1 MNDDNDSVIVHEFQN
16 DNTHLPKN
24 QTVYRIRKRDP
35 GYTQVCNDIIS
46 ETGLSW
52 KAKGILIY
60 LLSKPDGWTVREN
73 DIVKHSV
80 DGLKATKA
88 GIKELINRGYMFRR
102 KIRDDK
108 GKYRGWETIV
118 CEVPFTEMPFSD
130 VGFSDVRLPDVRK
143 RHLTNTNI
151 TNTDKSNTD
160 ERNTDITTMSLCCKQ
175 NEILTKGK
183 CFPVVTGRE
192 VDGIVD
198 AVIEIQYASGGVRNR
213 DRLRKHLQRMLE
225 GGNLL
230 IPERWDEY
238 IREKEEAIE
247 KAKRKKT
254 ERQQEEEEE
263 IKARQA
269 VEEFEALPASNQEKY
284 IEMAR
289 ATTGKHL
296 DVSDSIIRIIAAQIA
311 AKEKTGAGNIVS

>member
-1 MNDDNDSVIVHEFQN
+1 MKNGNDCGSVNELQNDS
-16 DNTHLPKN
+16 TYLPKN

-35 GYTQVCNDIIS
+35 GYTQVCNDVIS

-52 KAKGILIY
+52 KAKGILVY

-73 DIVKHSV
+73 DIVNHSV

-130 VGFSDVRLPDVRK
+130 VGLSDVRLSDVLK
-143 RHLTNTNI
+143 SDL

-160 ERNTDITTMSLCCKQ
+160 DKNKNITTSSLCCEQPKIQ
-175 NEILTKGK
+175 SKEKY
-183 CFPVVTGRE
+183 FPTVTGRE
-192 VDGIVD
+192 AETIVD

-213 DRLRKHLQRMLE
+213 DGLRKHLKRMLE

-230 IPERWDEY
+230 VPNRWDEY

-247 KAKRKKT
+247 KAKREKT
-254 ERQQEEEEE
+254 ERQQEEEEK
-263 IKARQA
+263 IMARQA
-269 VEEFEALPASNQEKY
+269 VDAFEALPASKQEKY

-289 ATTGKHL
+289 ATTEKHL
-296 DVSDSIIRIIAAQIA
+296 DVSDFIIRIIAAQMA
-311 AKEKTGAGNIVS
+311 AGEKT

>member
-1 MNDDNDSVIVHEFQN
+1 MKNGSDAVSVNEIQN
-16 DNTHLPKN
+16 DTTNLPKN
-24 QTVYRIRKRDP
+24 QTIYRIRKRDP
-35 GYTQVCNDIIS
+35 GYTQVCNDIIN

-73 DIVKHSV
+73 NIVKHSV

-102 KIRDDK
+102 KIRDYQ

-130 VGFSDVRLPDVRK
+130 VGFSDVHLPDVRK
-143 RHLTNTNI
+143 SHLTNI
-151 TNTDKSNTD
+151 DKSNTD
-160 ERNTDITTMSLCCKQ
+160 DNNTNITTVSSHCDLHKIQ
-175 NEILTKGK
+175 IKGK
-183 CFPVVTGRE
+183 YFPTVTGWE
-192 VDGIVD
+192 AEIIAD
-198 AVIEIQYASGGVRNR
+198 AVIEIQYACGGVRNR
-213 DRLRKHLQRMLE
+213 DGLRQHLKKMLE

-230 IPERWDEY
+230 VPDRWDEY
-238 IREKEEAIE
+238 IREKEEAVE

-254 ERQQEEEEE
+254 ERQQEEEEKT
-263 IKARQA
+263 KARQA
-269 VEEFEALPASNQEKY
+269 VEAFEALPASEQEKY

-289 ATTGKHL
+289 ATTEKNL
-296 DVSDSIIRIIAAQIA
+296 DVSDSVIRIIAAQMA
-311 AKEKTGAGNIVS
+311 AEEKT

>member
-1 MNDDNDSVIVHEFQN
+1 MKNDNESVSINELQN
-16 DNTHLPKN
+16 DNISLPKN

-35 GYTQVCNDIIS
+35 GYTQVCNDIIN

-73 DIVKHSV
+73 DIVKHSA

-88 GIKELINRGYMFRR
+88 GIKELINQGYMFRR

-130 VGFSDVRLPDVRK
+130 VGLSDVRLSDVRK
-143 RHLTNTNI
+143 SHP

-160 ERNTDITTMSLCCKQ
+160 DKNTNITTASLCCDPHEVQ
-175 NEILTKGK
+175 TKGK
-183 CFPVVTGRE
+183 CFPAMTGRE
-192 VDGIVD
+192 AEIIVD
-198 AVIEIQYASGGVRNR
+198 AVIEIQYACGGVRNR
-213 DRLRKHLQRMLE
+213 NGLRKHLMKMLE
-225 GGNLL
+225 AGNLL
-230 IPERWDEY
+230 LPAGWDEY
-238 IREKEEAIE
+238 ITEREEVIE
-247 KAKRKKT
+247 KANREKI
-254 ERQQEEEEE
+254 EHQQEEAEK

-269 VEEFEALPASNQEKY
+269 VEAFEVLAVSEQEKY

-289 ATTGKHL
+289 AKTEKHL
-296 DVSDSIIRIIAAQIA
+296 DVSDSIIRIIAAQMA
-311 AKEKTGAGNIVS
+311 AGEKT

>member
-1 MNDDNDSVIVHEFQN
+1 MNKGNDSVSVNELQN
-16 DNTHLPKN
+16 DNTNLPKN
-24 QTVYRIRKRDP
+24 QTIYRIRKRDP
-35 GYTQVCNDIIS
+35 GYTQVCNDIIN

-73 DIVKHSV
+73 NIVKHSV

-88 GIKELINRGYMFRR
+88 GIKELINRGYMSRR
-102 KIRDDK
+102 KIRDYQ

-130 VGFSDVRLPDVRK
+130 VGFSDVHLPDVRK
-143 RHLTNTNI
+143 SHL

-160 ERNTDITTMSLCCKQ
+160 DNNTNITTVSSRCDLRKIQ
-175 NEILTKGK
+175 IKGK
-183 CFPVVTGRE
+183 YFPAVTGRE
-192 VDGIVD
+192 AEIIAD
-198 AVIEIQYASGGVRNR
+198 AVIEIQYACGGVRNR
-213 DRLRKHLQRMLE
+213 DGLRQHLKKMLE

-230 IPERWDEY
+230 VPDRWDEY
-238 IREKEEAIE
+238 IREKEEAVE

-254 ERQQEEEEE
+254 ERQQEEEEKT
-263 IKARQA
+263 KARQA
-269 VEEFEALPASNQEKY
+269 VEAFEALPASEQEKY

-289 ATTGKHL
+289 ATTEKNL
-296 DVSDSIIRIIAAQIA
+296 DVSDSVIRIIAAQMA
-311 AKEKTGAGNIVS
+311 AGEKT

>member
-1 MNDDNDSVIVHEFQN
+1 MKNDNDSVPVHEFQN
-16 DNTHLPKN
+16 DNTNPPKN

-35 GYTQVCNDIIS
+35 GYTQVCNDIIN

-73 DIVKHSV
+73 DIVKHSA

-130 VGFSDVRLPDVRK
+130 VGFSDVRLSDVRK
-143 RHLTNTNI
+143 SHH

-160 ERNTDITTMSLCCKQ
+160 DKNTNITTMSSSCDPHKIQ
-175 NEILTKGK
+175 TKK
-183 CFPVVTGRE
+183 ECFPAVTGQE
-192 VDGIVD
+192 AETIVD
-198 AVIEIQYASGGVRNR
+198 AVIEIQYALGGVRNR
-213 DRLRKHLQRMLE
+213 NGLRKHLTKMLE

-230 IPERWDEY
+230 VPDRWDEY
-238 IREKEEAIE
+238 IREREQAIE
-247 KAKRKKT
+247 KANREKT
-254 ERQQEEEEE
+254 ERQQEEDEK

-269 VEEFEALPASNQEKY
+269 VEAFDALPASEQEKY
-284 IEMAR
+284 IEVAR
-289 ATTGKHL
+289 TTTEKHL
-296 DVSDSIIRIIAAQIA
+296 DVSDSIIRIIAAQMA
-311 AKEKTGAGNIVS
+311 AGEKT

>member
-1 MNDDNDSVIVHEFQN
+1 MMNNGTDYVSVNELQS
-16 DNTHLPKN
+16 DNTNLPKN
-24 QTVYRIRKRDP
+24 QTIYRIRKRDP
-35 GYTQVCNDIIS
+35 GYTQVCNDIINES
-46 ETGLSW
+46 GLSW

-73 DIVKHSV
+73 DIVKRSV

-88 GIKELINRGYMFRR
+88 GIKELINRGYMCRR

-130 VGFSDVRLPDVRK
+130 VGLSDVRLSDVRK
-143 RHLTNTNI
+143 SHL

-160 ERNTDITTMSLCCKQ
+160 DKNTTITTASLCCDPHKMQ
-175 NEILTKGK
+175 TREK
-183 CFPVVTGRE
+183 CFPAVTGRE
-192 VDGIVD
+192 AEIIVD
-198 AVIEIQYASGGVRNR
+198 AVIEIQYACGGVRNR
-213 DRLRKHLQRMLE
+213 NGLRQHLKTMLE

-230 IPERWDEY
+230 VPDRWDEY

-247 KAKRKKT
+247 KAKREKT
-254 ERQQEEEEE
+254 ERQREEEEKT
-263 IKARQA
+263 KARQA
-269 VEEFEALPASNQEKY
+269 VDAFEALPASEQEKY

-289 ATTGKHL
+289 TTTEKHL
-296 DVSDSIIRIIAAQIA
+296 DLSDSIIRIIAAQMA
-311 AKEKTGAGNIVS
+311 AGEKTWAGIILS